1 MYQDT
6 FKLCMCC
13 GDIFNAETGE
23 QVDIPL
29 SELPAD
35 IALDRLL
42 IKNGVL
48 KQHPESSR
56 KKSSKGKRFYEL

>member
-1 MYQDT
+1 MKKNPT

-13 GDIFNAETGE
+13 GEIFNVDTGKY
-23 QVDIPL
+23 VNIPL

-48 KQHPESSR
+48 KQNPEVKR
-56 KKSSKGKRFYEL
+56 KKKR